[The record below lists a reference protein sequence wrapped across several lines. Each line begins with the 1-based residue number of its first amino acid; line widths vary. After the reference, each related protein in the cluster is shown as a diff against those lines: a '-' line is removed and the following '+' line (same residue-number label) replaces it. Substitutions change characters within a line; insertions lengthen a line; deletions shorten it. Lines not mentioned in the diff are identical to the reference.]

1 MEFFVADNLVIKIT
15 LMIVNVMSILNFQV
29 QAGEWPL
36 EFTASA
42 KKIHPF
48 ASISYEIGVL

>member
-1 MEFFVADNLVIKIT
+1 
-15 LMIVNVMSILNFQV
+15 MIVNVMSILNFQV